1 MASAVNRTF
10 YTATDRWV
18 PVGVGYHRW
27 VTTGRVFRRSASA
40 DPPVAHDAQGAT
52 IHDTA
57 GRSYLDAAG
66 GAIVVNIGHGR
77 ASVAKVMAEQAARL
91 SYAHGSVFTTEPL
104 EAYAEEIGRH
114 LPIDRPAIYPV
125 SGGSEAIETALKL
138 ARAYHLA
145 SGEPSREVVISR
157 WGSYHGNTLGALDLS
172 GRPPLRRPYEPWLG
186 RFRHVSAAYPY
197 GAGRAGGR
205 ALADG
210 AALAAELEEAI
221 AAAGPGTVAAFVA
234 EPIVGAT
241 LAAAV
246 PPEDYW
252 PRIAEVCARHG
263 VLLIADEVM
272 TGFGRTGRW
281 FASDH
286 WGLQPDLLVAAKGAT
301 SGYWPFGFVAA
312 SAEIHAAV
320 TGAGGFVHGFT
331 YSHQP
336 VAAAVAR
343 EVLRIL
349 ETEDLV
355 AASATKGE
363 RLQELVGTALR
374 GHPAVGE
381 VRGRGLMVGV
391 ELVADR
397 TTRAPFP
404 RAAKVTEAVVR
415 GARDRGV
422 LVYSGTGNADGTNGD
437 TILLGPPF
445 IVTDDEMRRIATVL
459 GEAVD
464 AATSGA
470 TAAAG
475 RKTGTA
481 VSG

>member
-1 MASAVNRTF
+1 MGSRRTV
-10 YTATDRWV
+10 D
-18 PVGVGYHRW
+18 YHRRM
-27 VTTGRVFRRSASA
+27 TTGRVFRRAAAS
-40 DPPVAHDAQGAT
+40 DPPVAVEARDAT
-52 IHDTA
+52 IRDSA
-57 GRSYLDAAG
+57 GREYLDAAG
-66 GAIVVNIGHGR
+66 GAIVVNVGHGR
-77 ASVAKVMAEQAARL
+77 TSIATVMAEQAARL
-91 SYAHGSVFTTEPL
+91 SYAHGSAFTTEPL
-104 EAYAEEIGRH
+104 EAYAEAIGRH
-114 LPIDRPAIYPV
+114 LPIDGPAIYPV
-125 SGGSEAIETALKL
+125 SGGSEAIETAIKL

-145 SGEPSREVVISR
+145 NGEPTREIVIAR

-186 RFRHVSAAYPY
+186 RFQHVSAAYPY
-197 GAGRAGGR
+197 GAGRSDGH
-205 ALADG
+205 ALAHGVD
-210 AALAAELEEAI
+210 LAAELDDAI
-221 AAAGPGTVAAFVA
+221 RAAGPGTVAAFVA

-252 PRIAEVCARHG
+252 PRISEVCARHG

-312 SAEIHAAV
+312 SDEIHATV
-320 TGAGGFVHGFT
+320 TGAGSFVHGFT

-355 AASATKGE
+355 AASATKGQ
-363 RLQELVGTALR
+363 RLRELVVGAL
-374 GHPAVGE
+374 GDHPAVGE
-381 VRGRGLMVGV
+381 VRGRGLMVGI

-397 TTRAPFP
+397 ATRAPFD
-404 RAAKVTEAVVR
+404 RSAKIAEAVVR
-415 GARDRGV
+415 AARDRGV
-422 LVYSGTGNADGTNGD
+422 LLYSGTGHADGTNGD

-445 IVTDDEMRRIATVL
+445 IVTEAELRRIASVL
-459 GEAVD
+459 AEAVD
-464 AATSGA
+464 AATVAA
-470 TAAAG
+470 TTAG
-475 RKTGTA
+475 SAGTTTP
-481 VSG
+481 G

>member
-1 MASAVNRTF
+1 
-10 YTATDRWV
+10 
-18 PVGVGYHRW
+18 
-27 VTTGRVFRRSASA
+27 VTTGRVFRRSALP
-40 DPPVAHDAQGAT
+40 DPPVAHEAHGAT
-52 IHDTA
+52 ILDTA
-57 GRSYLDAAG
+57 GREYLDAAG
-66 GAIVVNIGHGR
+66 GAIVVNVGHGR
-77 ASVAKVMAEQAARL
+77 ASIAEVMAEQAARL
-91 SYAHGSVFTTEPL
+91 SYAHGSAFTTEPL
-104 EAYAEEIGRH
+104 EAYAVEIGRH
-114 LPIDRPAIYPV
+114 LPVDGPAIYPV

-145 SGEPSREVVISR
+145 NGEPTREIVISR
-157 WGSYHGNTLGALDLS
+157 WGSYHGNTLAALDLS

-197 GAGRAGGR
+197 GAARPDGH

-210 AALAAELEEAI
+210 AALAAELDDAI
-221 AAAGPGTVAAFVA
+221 SAAGPGTVAAFVA

-246 PPEDYW
+246 PPDDYW

-312 SAEIHAAV
+312 STEIFAAV

-343 EVLRIL
+343 EVLRLL
-349 ETEDLV
+349 EAEDLV
-355 AASATKGE
+355 AASATKGV
-363 RLQELVGTALR
+363 RLRELVVAAMG

-397 TTRAPFP
+397 ATRIPFP
-404 RAAKVTEAVVR
+404 RPARITEAVVR
-415 GARDRGV
+415 GARERGV
-422 LVYSGTGNADGTNGD
+422 LVYSGTGHADGTNGD

-445 IVTDDEMRRIATVL
+445 IVTDDELRRIAKVL
-459 GEAVD
+459 AEAVD
-464 AATSGA
+464 EATSSA
-470 TAAAG
+470 TAAAVG
-475 RKTGTA
+475 TGGA
-481 VSG
+481 VPSG